1 MSMKINKDKSV
12 GRVLFIV
19 EGGRTEF
26 SLFRRIFCNVLGYEY
41 VEKRRDR
48 ANFFKNKNKSTSKIA
63 VINTEQSNISDVC
76 DENSYLDKI
85 FELLISNY
93 NFPVDNAAIY
103 YIFDRDP
110 KSNLNKPLIEKLIN
124 QLKNAYENDDGER
137 GGVLLLSYPCI
148 EAYTVSNFIDDT
160 NLMKFDIGD
169 KVKAY
174 VTTQNNQ
181 IQLNKITI
189 ETIEKAADEMMKYFS
204 AEKIDF
210 SIDNIG
216 QMNNDIYIRQEKE
229 YSKEESAYNL
239 VSLLSIAFIDLGII
253 EE

>member
-1 MSMKINKDKSV
+1 MKINKDKSV

-41 VEKRRDR
+41 IEKRRDK

-63 VINTEQSNISDVC
+63 VINTEESNISDVC

-160 NLMKFDIGD
+160 HLMKFDIGD

-189 ETIEKAADEMMKYFS
+189 ETIEKATDEMMKYFS

-229 YSKEESAYNL
+229 YSKESAYNL

>member
-41 VEKRRDR
+41 IEKRRDK

-63 VINTEQSNISDVC
+63 VINTEESNISDVC

-160 NLMKFDIGD
+160 HLMKFDIGD

-189 ETIEKAADEMMKYFS
+189 ETIEKATDEMMKYFS

-229 YSKEESAYNL
+229 YSKESAYNL

>member
-1 MSMKINKDKSV
+1 M
-12 GRVLFIV
+12 
-19 EGGRTEF
+19 
-26 SLFRRIFCNVLGYEY
+26 
-41 VEKRRDR
+41 
-48 ANFFKNKNKSTSKIA
+48 
-63 VINTEQSNISDVC
+63 
-76 DENSYLDKI
+76 
-85 FELLISNY
+85 
-93 NFPVDNAAIY
+93 
-103 YIFDRDP
+103 
-110 KSNLNKPLIEKLIN
+110 
-124 QLKNAYENDDGER
+124 
-137 GGVLLLSYPCI
+137 SYPCI

-160 NLMKFDIGD
+160 HLMKFDIGD

-189 ETIEKAADEMMKYFS
+189 ETIEKATDEMMKYFS

-229 YSKEESAYNL
+229 YSKESAYNL

>member
-63 VINTEQSNISDVC
+63 VINTEESNISDVC